1 MDLSGVMANPK
12 VRDMLMTAGLTM
24 LANNQ
29 NRVGVPAQSF
39 GSSLGQGFLTGMQ
52 YANQQEED
60 RQKQAQRKQ
69 DFALR
74 KQMQEGQ
81 LAHMKAQEEIS
92 REGLG
97 LNWEQFWDNSGFR
110 RDELA
115 ERKRQNDITAQNQLA
130 TLGMRQKELD
140 TNTQWQQQ
148 KFAEDVRR
156 YNEEAPLRKLKAG
169 SLQNQFE
176 QERMALDLAQ
186 KKQQLAPA
194 ANSALQKALQ
204 ARSDG
209 QTPQLS
215 DEEFGAVATV
225 YGDKPEFLERIF
237 GGQYA
242 TITDPA
248 SGQSFQVPVGLA
260 MQYKMKQL
268 TAGGDDETGGLMG
281 MINMLNGTQPSAS
294 AHPAIPQYAQRVQQ
308 TLQGKSP
315 QEQEQLKQQMRQE
328 LAGADPAFLRA
339 IGL

>member
-1 MDLSGVMANPK
+1 MFDLNALTANPK
-12 VRDMLMTAGLTM
+12 VRDMLMTAGLSM

-29 NRVGVPAQSF
+29 PRVGQPAPSF
-39 GSSLGQGFLTGMQ
+39 GNALGQGFLTGLQ
-52 YANQQEED
+52 YANQQEEE
-60 RQKQAQRKQ
+60 RKKQEQREQ

-81 LAHMKAQEEIS
+81 LAHMKAQEDIS

-97 LNWEQFWDNSGFR
+97 LNWEQFRDNSGFR

-115 ERKRQNDITAQNQLA
+115 ERKRQNDIAAQNQLA

-148 KFAEDVRR
+148 KFNEDVRR
-156 YNEEAPLRKLKAG
+156 YNAEAPLRER
-169 SLQNQFE
+169 SLQNQIE
-176 QERMALDLAQ
+176 QEKMALGLAQ

-194 ANSALQKALQ
+194 ANVALQKALQ

-281 MINMLNGTQPSAS
+281 MLNGTQPSAS